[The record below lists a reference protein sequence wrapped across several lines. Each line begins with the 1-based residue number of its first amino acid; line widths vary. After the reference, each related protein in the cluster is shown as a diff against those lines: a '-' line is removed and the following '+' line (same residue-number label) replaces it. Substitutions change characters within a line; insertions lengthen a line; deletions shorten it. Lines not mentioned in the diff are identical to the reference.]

1 MKAAPGAAAKAGP
14 APRQRIVRERRQYNK
29 WAASQTLEDYALR
42 YTAEKA
48 RKRGSF
54 VIASTA
60 LGAISFLACEAIGG
74 SLTLQFGFANTMWA
88 IAVVCALMF
97 FIGLPIASY
106 AARYG
111 LDIDLLTRGAG
122 FGYMGSTITS
132 LIYASFTFLLF
143 SIEASIMSQAL
154 HMVSGMP
161 LWLAHLVSAL
171 VVIPI
176 AIYGISL
183 ISRVQLWTQPVWLV
197 LQLAPLVWLLVY
209 RRDDLA
215 GLGRFGGLHGASDGG
230 FDLSLFAI
238 AASTLLSLLPQI
250 GEQADYLRFL
260 PDRRR
265 VGAWRWWSA
274 LLTTGPGWVFMGGL
288 KLAAGGL
295 LAYFVLQKGVP
306 ADEAAQPVQMFFAAF
321 REMLGS
327 PTMALLLTGVF
338 IVTCQ
343 IKINVTN
350 AYAGSIAWSNFFSR
364 LTHAHPGRVVW
375 LVFNVLLALLLMEIG
390 IVRVI
395 EGILVLYANFA
406 VGWIGALTADLVVNK
421 PLGLSPS
428 FIEFKRAHLYDINP
442 VGVGSMLASIVVSSA
457 AFFGVF
463 GALPQALSPFIGFGA
478 AFALAPLIALATRG
492 RYYLA
497 RRPGGLPDG
506 EREIRCVICENR
518 FERSDMAMCPA
529 YSGPICSLCCTLE
542 ARCQDACKQDSRFGQ
557 QAARLL
563 HAVLPRRLA
572 TSVRLATIGQFFG
585 ILFLFTIA
593 IGCLLSFIYLQ
604 YAAVAPQSRE
614 VIGITLRIVFL
625 SLLIFCGVASW
636 LLVLA
641 HESRNAALG
650 ESARQTA
657 MLMDEIAAHEKTDKA
672 LQKAKEN
679 AEAANEAKSRYV
691 VGISHEIRS
700 PLNSIYGYAQLLER
714 EPSMAPQSAV
724 RVIRRSAEHL
734 SNLVDGLLDI
744 SKIENGQLRL
754 TRDQVKLP
762 DFLEQIVDM
771 FRLQASAKGI
781 EFRYDRPAWLP
792 ALVHTDQKR
801 LRQILINLLSNAI
814 KFTDR
819 GYASLTVR
827 YRTQVAEFEIADSG
841 IGIRP
846 QDVERIFMP
855 FERGGMPGARSAPG
869 AGLGLTI
876 TKVLVQIMGGEIALH
891 STPGEGSRFVVRLLL
906 SEVSANQ
913 PAAPVRRRIVAY
925 EGERRR
931 VMIVDDDPAHLDLLR
946 SVLEPLGFELHT
958 AFDGA
963 AALELAAQCK
973 PHLATLDLQ
982 MPVLDGWQVAA
993 RLRALA
999 SPDLRIMI
1007 VSANAYDPRRDGE
1020 AGAVHDAFL
1029 TKPLD
1034 VDFFLDRVAALLDL
1048 RWRYAD
1054 QAQTAAATETA
1065 AAFAVPATCR
1075 RYLDELLQLG
1085 RIGHVRGIQ
1094 AKLREIAEEDPA
1106 HEPFTRNLHDLVRKF
1121 DLRAYALLLEA
1132 ARHGVAP

>member
-1 MKAAPGAAAKAGP
+1 MATKGESGAAAKAG
-14 APRQRIVRERRQYNK
+14 ATPRQRIVRERRQYNK

-74 SLTLQFGFANTMWA
+74 SLTLQFGFANAMWA

-97 FIGLPIASY
+97 VIGLPIATY

-154 HMVSGMP
+154 HMVTGMP
-161 LWLAHLVSAL
+161 LWIAHLVSAL
-171 VVIPI
+171 VIIPI

-183 ISRVQLWTQPVWLV
+183 ISRVQLWTQPVWLI
-197 LQLAPLVWLLVY
+197 LQLAPLAWLLIY
-209 RRDDLA
+209 HRDELADL
-215 GLGRFGGLHGASDGG
+215 GHFGGTHGSAGG
-230 FDLSLFAI
+230 AFDISLFAI

-265 VGAWRWWSA
+265 VGNWRWWSA

-295 LAYFVLQKGVP
+295 LAYFALQNGVP
-306 ADEAAQPVQMFFAAF
+306 AEEAAQPVQMFFVAF

-327 PTMALLLTGVF
+327 PTTALLLTGVF

-421 PLGLSPS
+421 PLKLSPS

-442 VGVGSMLASIVVSSA
+442 VGVGSMLASIAVSAA
-457 AFFGVF
+457 AFFGWF
-463 GALPQALSPFIGFGA
+463 GPLPQVLSPFIGFGV
-478 AFALAPLIALATRG
+478 AFVLAPLIAIATRG

-497 RRPGGLPDG
+497 RQPDDLPG
-506 EREIRCVICENR
+506 EHEIRCVICENR

-542 ARCQDACKQDSRFGQ
+542 ARCHDVCKEDSRFGQ
-557 QAARLL
+557 QIAR
-563 HAVLPRRLA
+563 VLGNILPQRLGR
-572 TSVRLATIGQFFG
+572 SVRLASIGHFLG
-585 ILFLFTIA
+585 ILFLFTLA
-593 IGCLLSFIYLQ
+593 VGCLLSFIYLQ
-604 YAAVAPQSRE
+604 YAAVAPGART
-614 VIGITLRIVFL
+614 VIGNTLWIVFL
-625 SLLIFCGVASW
+625 SLLIISGVASW

-641 HESRNAALG
+641 QESRNAALG
-650 ESARQTA
+650 ESARQTT
-657 MLMDEIAAHEKTDKA
+657 MLMDEIEAHERTDAA
-672 LQKAKEN
+672 LQKAKET

-714 EPSMAPQSAV
+714 EPGAPPQSAI

-734 SNLVDGLLDI
+734 SNLVDGMLDI
-744 SKIENGQLRL
+744 SKIESGQLRL
-754 TRDQVKLP
+754 KRDDVRLP
-762 DFLEQIVDM
+762 EFLEQIVDM

-781 EFRYDRPAWLP
+781 DFRYERPAWLP
-792 ALVHTDQKR
+792 PLVHTDQKR

-846 QDVERIFMP
+846 QDRERIFMP
-855 FERGGMPGARSAPG
+855 FERGGMPGARATPG
-869 AGLGLTI
+869 AGLGLAI
-876 TKVLVQIMGGEIALH
+876 TRVLVQIMGGEIAVH
-891 STPGEGSRFVVRLLL
+891 STPGEGSRFSVRLLL
-906 SEVSANQ
+906 SAATRNQ
-913 PAAPVRRRIVAY
+913 RATPPRRRIVGY

-931 VMIVDDDPAHLDLLR
+931 VLLVDDDPAHLDLLR
-946 SVLEPLGFELHT
+946 NLLAPLGFDLFT
-958 AFDGA
+958 ARDGEA
-963 AALELAAQCK
+963 AVELARQCR
-973 PHLATLDLQ
+973 PQLATLDLA
-982 MPVLDGWQVAA
+982 MPGLGGWQVAEA
-993 RLRALA
+993 LRALDL
-999 SPDLRIMI
+999 PTLRIMI
-1007 VSANAYDPRRDGE
+1007 VSANAYELRRGGE
-1020 AGAVHDAFL
+1020 AGEAHDAFL

-1034 VDFFLDRVAALLDL
+1034 IDFFMDRIGALLGLSWQYADDVAAPGPE
-1048 RWRYAD
+1048 
-1054 QAQTAAATETA
+1054 QP
-1065 AAFAVPATCR
+1065 FVVPPGCR
-1075 RYLDELLQLG
+1075 RHLDDLIQLG

-1094 AKLREIAEEDPA
+1094 AKLREIEAEDSA
-1106 HEPFTRNLHDLVRKF
+1106 HVVFTASLQEMVLRF
-1121 DLRAYALLLEA
+1121 DLGAYARTLEA
-1132 ARHGVAP
+1132 ARNDGAAS